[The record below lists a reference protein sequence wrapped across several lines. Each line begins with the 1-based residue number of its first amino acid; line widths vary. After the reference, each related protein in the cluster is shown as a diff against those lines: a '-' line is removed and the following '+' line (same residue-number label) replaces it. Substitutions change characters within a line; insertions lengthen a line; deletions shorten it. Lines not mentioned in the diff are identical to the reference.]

1 MRPAIFLDRDGVLIE
16 NRDQYVRSWDDVAFF
31 TYTFEAMRRA
41 AAWPHAFVIVS
52 NQAGVGK
59 GLIDHAVAEAIN
71 LRVAAVV
78 GEQGGRIDRAYFCPH
93 RADAGCDCRKPQPGM
108 LLRAA
113 RELDLDLTR
122 SWMIGDNLTDMQAGS
137 AAGARCM
144 LVRTGLGDA
153 QLAAQQAAAPE
164 AAAPEAVSYEIADN
178 LADALVRIARTNDTH
193 TGAS

>member
-31 TYTFEAMRRA
+31 SYTFEAMRRVA
-41 AAWPHAFVIVS
+41 GWPHAFVVVS

-59 GLIDHAVAEAIN
+59 GLIDYAVAEAIN
-71 LRVAAVV
+71 LRVAATV

-93 RADAGCDCRKPQPGM
+93 RADAGCDCRKPKPGM

-113 RELDLDLTR
+113 RELDLDLAR

-137 AAGARCM
+137 AAGTRRM
-144 LVRTGLGDA
+144 LVRSGLGDA
-153 QLAAQQAAAPE
+153 QLATGQEAAPE
-164 AAAPEAVSYEIADN
+164 TVSFEIADN
-178 LADALVRIARTNDTH
+178 LAEALDRIARTMTH